1 MDPLKLPGHNST
13 SYPLAVKGQ
22 LDQLEY
28 TKEIAKKLRLNQYV
42 PKEFFTR
49 APGVR
54 GLLVYAGMGQGKT
67 RLATAVAEESRALD
81 PKRRVIILLAKS
93 IEGNFAKTVEGFSEK
108 DAKDVKA
115 NYRFVSLNAGNM
127 IKTMSSVDK
136 SEEELKYEKRLGE
149 FMKNVS
155 RGVALENSLLVVD
168 EAHNLF
174 NGITNGSKNALGLYD
189 LIMKTRNIKLLF
201 LTGTPVIN
209 NPFELVPCFNMARG
223 PIRLR
228 SGGNEYT
235 EALTRPETFMGGA
248 SGADEKTTGGFGER
262 KGPEDLS
269 KGTTRLFSENYD
281 EFANFFVD
289 KENRTI
295 KNKEKFANRIFGLT
309 SYYGDLYFEA
319 GNKPGFPKELPTIV
333 ERVPMG
339 EAQFTA
345 YLEAR
350 EGEREEN
357 SKGFKGQNS
366 RFRAMQGGSSTY
378 RVKSRQISNYR
389 IPDYALGPA
398 RGRKARQK
406 FIGRLKIA
414 DLHELGSLSPKMA
427 RVLLNINKHQG
438 QPGLV
443 YSQFVSGEG
452 IGIFQRVLEAHNYVS
467 YDQVDGGKAFGLKNK
482 VQGRFAVLSG
492 AISVEQREAIITL
505 YNSKAN
511 ADGSKIALLLLSGA
525 VAEGIDLKRTRHVHV
540 MEPFW
545 NFARIE
551 QVKTR
556 AVRFESH
563 VDLPKAQQNV
573 QTYIYLSDY
582 PAGYSKKKIVEPT
595 TDVDLYERSLVNM
608 EIINSFLQVLAET
621 SMDCAVHWPTLPKSV
636 QAKIKCKMCSPTGA
650 PLYHPLL
657 HRDMALPSNCEP
669 YAETKLKAREILVPQ
684 SQEKFY
690 YRIDRGDGPPLVQL
704 YAFDEALQGY
714 TEMSRSHPVY
724 AHVIEAVFA
733 HEKITA

>member
-108 DAKDVKA
+108 DAKYVKA

-525 VAEGIDLKRTRHVHV
+525 VAEGIDLKRTTFTSATTPRGT
-540 MEPFW
+540 PRRRSSSRRPTW
-545 NFARIE
+545 TSTSARWS
-551 QVKTR
+551 TWRSSTASCRSSPRPRWTARSTGRPSRR
-556 AVRFESH
+556 ASR
-563 VDLPKAQQNV
+563 P
-573 QTYIYLSDY
+573 
-582 PAGYSKKKIVEPT
+582 
-595 TDVDLYERSLVNM
+595 RS
-608 EIINSFLQVLAET
+608 SAR
-621 SMDCAVHWPTLPKSV
+621 CAVPRGPRSTTRCSTGTWPCRRT
-636 QAKIKCKMCSPTGA
+636 ASPTPRRSSRRGRSWSPRARRSSTTGLTGA
-650 PLYHPLL
+650 TAPHSSSST
-657 HRDMALPSNCEP
+657 PSMRPSRATRRCP
-669 YAETKLKAREILVPQ
+669 
-684 SQEKFY
+684 
-690 YRIDRGDGPPLVQL
+690 GP
-704 YAFDEALQGY
+704 
-714 TEMSRSHPVY
+714 TRS
-724 AHVIEAVFA
+724 
-733 HEKITA
+733 TRT